1 MMCNETQSH
10 QKQHVS
16 YAIDENRIVWE
27 AGRKSTG
34 SQAARC
40 FLWLAVM
47 NACILI
53 GLLLDCFCSS
63 ELKAE
68 PLDLDRNLESFSSD
82 EASNTYADDS
92 LWPRNEKVGLATR
105 AGAFDLTLM
114 GIHYW

>member
-1 MMCNETQSH
+1 MDVLQDCNSFQNFIESRA
-10 QKQHVS
+10 KM
-16 YAIDENRIVWE
+16 
-27 AGRKSTG
+27 
-34 SQAARC
+34 
-40 FLWLAVM
+40 FLLLAVM

-53 GLLLDCFCSS
+53 GLLRDCFCSS

-68 PLDLDRNLESFSSD
+68 PLDLDQNLESFSSD